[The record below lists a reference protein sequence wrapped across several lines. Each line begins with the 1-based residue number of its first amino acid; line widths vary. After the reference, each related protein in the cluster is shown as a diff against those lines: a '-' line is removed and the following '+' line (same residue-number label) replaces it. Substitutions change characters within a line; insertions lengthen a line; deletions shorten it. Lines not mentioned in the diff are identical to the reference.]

1 MKNIEKYLDMS
12 DEQIDNLLMG
22 VDLDKK
28 SDVQS
33 TKSVCKNCKST
44 NLVIDNAK
52 GHMVCTDCAVI
63 NEEYLDENPDISN
76 NDGEGSNNS
85 SYGAPSSFF
94 FPKSSLGTKIV
105 SKGYNRISLLQ
116 KQGQMPY
123 KEKSLMD
130 VLETI
135 QLKCKKYGITQSIID
150 SAKILYKKVSESVH
164 AKGKRKGKS
173 IIMRCINRRSMIAA
187 CLFHACKLQKETRSP
202 KEIADIYD
210 LEIKH
215 VNRGCRKFC
224 DIIDAN
230 TLFYQIKSSQSSD
243 FIERFA
249 KKLNIDKQYIN
260 ICKDVSNNIHKLDLA
275 STHEPPS
282 IAAGCIL
289 LVTQYYNIQL
299 SKKQISDIFGISDVT
314 ISKTFRKIWPY
325 HKIVLSNKITDL
337 ILEKKNS
344 VAKSNTDINKSNL
357 IINQETGPD
366 SEEKKSTKKST
377 KSQCI
382 VNDDSDENDDSDD
395 SDDSDYDSEED
406 YDSEKDSDKETEDS
420 EEETETVEEPEIPK
434 IPVKATKQTKTKKGK
449 EIDL

>member
-12 DEQIDNLLMG
+12 DEQLDNLLMG

-28 SDVQS
+28 PEVVQL
-33 TKSVCKNCKST
+33 KSVCKNCKSS

-63 NEEYLDENPDISN
+63 NEEYLDENPEPIG
-76 NDGEGSNNS
+76 NDDESSNNS
-85 SYGAPSSFF
+85 RYGAPSSFF
-94 FPKSSLGTKIV
+94 FPKASLGTKIV
-105 SKGYNRISLLQ
+105 SKGYNRLCLLQ

-135 QLKCKKYGITQSIID
+135 QSKCKKYGITQTIID

-164 AKGKRKGKS
+164 SKGKRKGKN

-224 DIIDAN
+224 DIIDSN

-249 KKLNIDKQYIN
+249 KKLNIDKKYID
-260 ICKDVSNNIHKLDLA
+260 IAKDVSTNIHKLDLA

-282 IAAGCIL
+282 VAAGCIL
-289 LVTQYYNIQL
+289 LVTQYHNIPL

-325 HKIVLSNKITDL
+325 HKIVVSNKITEL

-344 VAKSNTDINKSNL
+344 VTKNDSELNKSNL
-357 IINQETGPD
+357 IINQD
-366 SEEKKSTKKST
+366 SESDEKPITK
-377 KSQCI
+377 
-382 VNDDSDENDDSDD
+382 NDKKEYLINEDSDENESNDESDYTDETEESDHSDD
-395 SDDSDYDSEED
+395 YE
-406 YDSEKDSDKETEDS
+406 YKNNIK
-420 EEETETVEEPEIPK
+420 V
-434 IPVKATKQTKTKKGK
+434 
-449 EIDL
+449 

>member
-12 DEQIDNLLMG
+12 DDQLDNLLLG
-22 VDLDKK
+22 VDLDQKIDQK
-28 SDVQS
+28 
-33 TKSVCKNCKST
+33 TKSVCKNCKSS
-44 NLVIDNAK
+44 NLVIDNSK

-63 NEEYLDENPDISN
+63 NEEYLDENPDISY
-76 NDGEGSNNS
+76 NDGDNSNTS
-85 SYGAPSSFF
+85 RYGAPTSFF

-123 KEKSLMD
+123 KEKSLLD

-135 QLKCKKYGITQSIID
+135 QHKCKKYCITQSIID
-150 SAKILYKKVSESVH
+150 SAKILYKKISESVH
-164 AKGKRKGKS
+164 IKGKRKGKS

-224 DIIDAN
+224 DIIDA
-230 TLFYQIKSSQSSD
+230 TSLFYQIKSSQSSD

-260 ICKDVSNNIHKLDLA
+260 ISKDVSNNIHKLDLA

-282 IAAGCIL
+282 VAAGCIL
-289 LVTQYYNIQL
+289 LVAQYYNIQL
-299 SKKQISDIFGISDVT
+299 TKKQISDIFGISDVT

-337 ILEKKNS
+337 ILEKKN
-344 VAKSNTDINKSNL
+344 ASNKTNSDINKSNL
-357 IINQETGPD
+357 IMNIETCNL
-366 SEEKKSTKKST
+366 SEKKSKKE
-377 KSQCI
+377 CLI
-382 VNDDSDENDDSDD
+382 DENSDENSDESTDDTTNDTTDESVDEVD
-395 SDDSDYDSEED
+395 
-406 YDSEKDSDKETEDS
+406 
-420 EEETETVEEPEIPK
+420 
-434 IPVKATKQTKTKKGK
+434 
-449 EIDL
+449 EIDITYNKNREIII

>member
-12 DEQIDNLLMG
+12 DEQLDNLLMG
-22 VDLDKK
+22 VDLDNKP
-28 SDVQS
+28 DVEQS
-33 TKSVCKNCKST
+33 TVVCKNCKSP
-44 NLVIDNAK
+44 NLVIDNTK

-63 NEEYLDENPDISN
+63 NEEYLDENPELTN

-85 SYGAPSSFF
+85 RYGAPSSFF
-94 FPKSSLGTKIV
+94 FPKASLGTKIV
-105 SKGYNRISLLQ
+105 SKGYNRLSLLQ

-135 QLKCKKYGITQSIID
+135 QSKCKKYGITQTIID

-164 AKGKRKGKS
+164 SKGKRKGKN

-224 DIIDAN
+224 DIIDSN
-230 TLFYQIKSSQSSD
+230 TLFHQIKSSQSSD

-249 KKLNIDKQYIN
+249 KKLNIDKKYID
-260 ICKDVSNNIHKLDLA
+260 ISKDVSSNIHKLDLA

-282 IAAGCIL
+282 VAAGCIL
-289 LVTQYYNIQL
+289 LVTQFYNIQL

-325 HKIVLSNKITDL
+325 HKIVLNNKITEL
-337 ILEKKNS
+337 ILEKKNVTS
-344 VAKSNTDINKSNL
+344 KTSSDINKNNL
-357 IINQETGPD
+357 IINND
-366 SEEKKSTKKST
+366 SESDEKPKK
-377 KSQCI
+377 KLVKGDKKELI
-382 VNDDSDENDDSDD
+382 INEDSDEDNSDNEYESDSDEYD
-395 SDDSDYDSEED
+395 ESD
-406 YDSEKDSDKETEDS
+406 EDS
-420 EEETETVEEPEIPK
+420 ENK
-434 IPVKATKQTKTKKGK
+434 KQF
-449 EIDL
+449 DV

>member
-28 SDVQS
+28 LDVQQS
-33 TKSVCKNCKST
+33 NTVCKNCKSP
-44 NLVIDNAK
+44 NLVIDNTK

-63 NEEYLDENPDISN
+63 NEEFLDENPELTN

-85 SYGAPSSFF
+85 RYGAPSSFF
-94 FPKSSLGTKIV
+94 FPKASLGTKIV
-105 SKGYNRISLLQ
+105 SKGYNRLSLLQ

-135 QLKCKKYGITQSIID
+135 QSKCKKYVITQSIID

-164 AKGKRKGKS
+164 SKGKRKGKN

-224 DIIDAN
+224 DIIDSN
-230 TLFYQIKSSQSSD
+230 TLFHQIKSSQSSD

-249 KKLNIDKQYIN
+249 KKLNIDKKYID
-260 ICKDVSNNIHKLDLA
+260 IAKDVSSNIHKLDLA

-282 IAAGCIL
+282 VAAGCIL
-289 LVTQYYNIQL
+289 LVAQFYNIQL

-325 HKIVLSNKITDL
+325 HKIVLNNKITDL
-337 ILEKKNS
+337 ILEKKNATNKTS
-344 VAKSNTDINKSNL
+344 TDINKNNLIMNQDTDSDEKPKKKAVKGEKKEL
-357 IINQETGPD
+357 IINE
-366 SEEKKSTKKST
+366 
-377 KSQCI
+377 
-382 VNDDSDENDDSDD
+382 DSDEDNSNDN
-395 SDDSDYDSEED
+395 DSEED
-406 YDSEKDSDKETEDS
+406 SDEYSDDEDEDEDDEYDEEDSDN
-420 EEETETVEEPEIPK
+420 
-434 IPVKATKQTKTKKGK
+434 KKNK
-449 EIDL
+449 EIDV

>member
-12 DEQIDNLLMG
+12 DDQLDNLLFG
-22 VDLDKK
+22 VNLDQKLDKK
-28 SDVQS
+28 
-33 TKSVCKNCKST
+33 TKSNCKNCKSS
-44 NLVIDNAK
+44 NLVIDNLK

-63 NEEYLDENPDISN
+63 NEEYLDENPDISY
-76 NDGEGSNNS
+76 NDGENSNTS
-85 SYGAPSSFF
+85 RYGAPTSFF

-123 KEKSLMD
+123 KEKSLLD

-135 QLKCKKYGITQSIID
+135 QLKCKKYCITQSIID
-150 SAKILYKKVSESVH
+150 SAKILYKKISESVH
-164 AKGKRKGKS
+164 VKGKRKGKS

-224 DIIDAN
+224 DIIDA
-230 TLFYQIKSSQSSD
+230 TSLFYQIKSSQSSD

-260 ICKDVSNNIHKLDLA
+260 ISKDVSNNIHKLDLA

-282 IAAGCIL
+282 VAAGCIL
-289 LVTQYYNIQL
+289 LVAQYYNIQL
-299 SKKQISDIFGISDVT
+299 TKKQISEIFGISDVT

-337 ILEKKNS
+337 ILEKKN
-344 VAKSNTDINKSNL
+344 ASNKPNSDINKTNLITNVETSNL
-357 IINQETGPD
+357 LEKEVLIDENSDEYTDDNSSEYTDDNSSEYTDDYTDETGETD
-366 SEEKKSTKKST
+366 ETDKTDKINKTY
-377 KSQCI
+377 I
-382 VNDDSDENDDSDD
+382 V
-395 SDDSDYDSEED
+395 
-406 YDSEKDSDKETEDS
+406 
-420 EEETETVEEPEIPK
+420 
-434 IPVKATKQTKTKKGK
+434 
-449 EIDL
+449 